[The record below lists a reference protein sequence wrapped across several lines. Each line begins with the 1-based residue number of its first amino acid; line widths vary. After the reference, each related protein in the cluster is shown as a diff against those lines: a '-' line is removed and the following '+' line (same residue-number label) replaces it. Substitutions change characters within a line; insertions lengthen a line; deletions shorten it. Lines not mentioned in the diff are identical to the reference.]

1 MAKGARSF
9 SVNQEAL
16 QAALSEVGE
25 DARSPTAVRRR
36 LEVLETVLE
45 KSIRLPARLPVVGDR
60 VGLDAVLGFIPVI
73 GDIIGGL
80 LGSYL
85 IWEARNLGM
94 SKFQLARMAA
104 NTGFDTVI
112 GFVPL
117 VGDVIDIGFKSN
129 SRNMRIIRKYLD
141 KHHPETGIIEADP
154 V

>member
-1 MAKGARSF
+1 MPLLPSRPLS
-9 SVNQEAL
+9 AL
-16 QAALSEVGE
+16 
-25 DARSPTAVRRR
+25 
-36 LEVLETVLE
+36 
-45 KSIRLPARLPVVGDR
+45 
-60 VGLDAVLGFIPVI
+60 
-73 GDIIGGL
+73 
-80 LGSYL
+80 Y
-85 IWEARNLGM
+85 W
-94 SKFQLARMAA
+94 SKRQLARMAA